1 MGAAPV
7 EFSSMSLNLDNK
19 FVRLSIEKSLRDL
32 PALPG
37 IVARVL
43 KETESPD
50 ASAQSV
56 EKLLSSDQA
65 LASKVLRVVN
75 SAYYG
80 LSGHVT
86 SLSQAI
92 MILGLSQVRNLVLSV
107 SAVSLMKPRTPRQQE
122 MLKRF
127 WLHAFGTAA
136 ATQLIAQ
143 EKRMKVNDSEALFL
157 GGLLHDIGRLFLY
170 SMFTQT
176 YDQVLKYA
184 ADKQI
189 PVLDAERRMLGL
201 THSDIGATMA
211 NAWKLPQAL
220 VDLIEK
226 HEGPFESPCDQTIF
240 AVHAGDRLTQH
251 LYYEDESIP
260 SLPVDPVVEEWLSF
274 DQEQLDELRA
284 KTDRKLDEASALF
297 GLLSAA

>member
-1 MGAAPV
+1 
-7 EFSSMSLNLDNK
+7 MSLNLDNK

-43 KETESPD
+43 KETENQEV
-50 ASAQSV
+50 SAHNI

-80 LSGHVT
+80 LSGQIT

-92 MILGLSQVRNLVLSV
+92 MILGMPQVRNLVLSV
-107 SAVSLMKPRTPRQQE
+107 SAISTMKPKTPRQHE
-122 MLKRF
+122 TLKLF

-143 EKRMKVNDSEALFL
+143 QKRMKVNDTEALFL
-157 GGLLHDIGRLFLY
+157 GGLLHDIGKLFLY

-176 YDQVLKYA
+176 YDQVIKYA
-184 ADKQI
+184 QDKQI
-189 PVLDAERRMLGL
+189 PVTEAENKLLGID
-201 THSDIGATMA
+201 HSQIGAAMA
-211 NAWKLPQAL
+211 AAWKLPQAL
-220 VDLIEK
+220 NDLISK
-226 HEGPFESPCDQTIF
+226 HEGPFELTDDPTIF
-240 AVHAGDRLTQH
+240 AVHVGDNLTQN
-251 LYYEDESIP
+251 LYYTTENIV
-260 SLPVDPVVEEWLSF
+260 PVDINPVVKQWLDYSEEEL
-274 DQEQLDELRA
+274 EELRGQTA
-284 KTDRKLDEASALF
+284 RKIDEASALF
-297 GLLSAA
+297 GLLAA

>member
-1 MGAAPV
+1 MGL
-7 EFSSMSLNLDNK
+7 EFFCMSLNLDNK

-32 PALPG
+32 PALPD

-75 SAYYG
+75 SAFYG
-80 LSGHVT
+80 LSGQIT

-92 MILGLSQVRNLVLSV
+92 MILGMPQVRNLVLSV
-107 SAVSLMKPRTPRQQE
+107 SAISAMKPKTARQQE
-122 MLKRF
+122 TLKFF

-136 ATQLIAQ
+136 ATQIIANQ
-143 EKRMKVNDSEALFL
+143 KKMRVNDTEALFL

-184 ADKQI
+184 EDKK
-189 PVLDAERRMLGL
+189 VSALEAEDKLLGL
-201 THSDIGATMA
+201 NHSQIGATMA
-211 NAWKLPQAL
+211 TMWKLPES
-220 VDLIEK
+220 LIELIAK
-226 HEGPFESPCDQTIF
+226 HEGPFVTIDEPTLF
-240 AVHAGDRLTQH
+240 AVHAGDNMTQH
-251 LYYEDESIP
+251 LYFGSDSTMMTPMDPIALEWLDMDES
-260 SLPVDPVVEEWLSF
+260 
-274 DQEQLDELRA
+274 ELEDLRT
-284 KTDRKLDEASALF
+284 KTMRKVDEASALF
-297 GLLSAA
+297 GLLTAA

>member
-1 MGAAPV
+1 M
-7 EFSSMSLNLDNK
+7 NLDNK

-43 KETESPD
+43 KETENQD
-50 ASAQSV
+50 VSAHSV

-80 LSGHVT
+80 LSGQIT

-92 MILGLSQVRNLVLSV
+92 MILGMPQVRNLVLSV
-107 SAVSLMKPRTPRQQE
+107 SAISTLKPKTPRQHE
-122 MLKRF
+122 TLKLF

-143 EKRMKVNDSEALFL
+143 QKRMKVNDMETLFL

-170 SMFTQT
+170 CMFTQT

-184 ADKQI
+184 EDKQI
-189 PVLDAERRMLGL
+189 TSTSAEDKLLGL
-201 THSDIGATMA
+201 NHSQIGYTMA
-211 NAWKLPQAL
+211 STWKLPPSL
-220 VDLIEK
+220 TDLIAK
-226 HEGPFESPCDQTIF
+226 HEGPFEPDDDPTLF
-240 AVHAGDRLTQH
+240 AVHIGDVMTQY
-251 LYYEDESIP
+251 LYYSTENIVQVT
-260 SLPVDPVVEEWLSF
+260 LDPVAEEWLGLGEEELAELK
-274 DQEQLDELRA
+274 EQTEQ
-284 KTDRKLDEASALF
+284 KVEEASALF
-297 GLLSAA
+297 GLLAA

>member
-1 MGAAPV
+1 
-7 EFSSMSLNLDNK
+7 MSLNLDNK

-43 KETESPD
+43 QETENPE
-50 ASAQSV
+50 ASAQTV

-80 LSGHVT
+80 LSGQIT

-92 MILGLSQVRNLVLSV
+92 MILGMSQVRNLVLSV
-107 SAVSLMKPRTPRQQE
+107 SALSALKPKTPRQQE
-122 MLKRF
+122 TLKLF

-136 ATQLIAQ
+136 ATQMIAKK
-143 EKRMKVNDSEALFL
+143 KRMKLNDLEVLFM
-157 GGLLHDIGRLFLY
+157 GGLLHDIGKLFLY

-184 ADKQI
+184 QDKEI
-189 PVLDAERRMLGL
+189 PVLAAEERMLGL
-201 THSDIGATMA
+201 THGEIGHAMA
-211 NAWKLPQAL
+211 QNWKLPGTLA
-220 VDLIEK
+220 DIIAK
-226 HEGPFESPCDQTIF
+226 HEGPFTSETDPMLL
-240 AVHAGDRLTQH
+240 AVHVADRLTQN
-251 LYYEDESIP
+251 LYFTTETIVESPIEPIAEQWLVMTEEDLAEIR
-260 SLPVDPVVEEWLSF
+260 EEI
-274 DQEQLDELRA
+274 D
-284 KTDRKLDEASALF
+284 KKLEDASAVF
-297 GLLSAA
+297 GLLAAA

>member
-1 MGAAPV
+1 
-7 EFSSMSLNLDNK
+7 MSLNLDNK

-43 KETESPD
+43 KETENQD
-50 ASAQSV
+50 VSAHSI
-56 EKLLSSDQA
+56 ERLLSSDQA

-80 LSGHVT
+80 LSGQIT

-92 MILGLSQVRNLVLSV
+92 MILGMPQVRNLVLSV
-107 SAVSLMKPRTPRQQE
+107 SAISTMKPKTPRQQE
-122 MLKRF
+122 TLKLF

-143 EKRMKVNDSEALFL
+143 QKRMKVNDMETLFL

-184 ADKQI
+184 EDKQI
-189 PVLDAERRMLGL
+189 SATEAEEKLLGL
-201 THSDIGATMA
+201 NHSQIGAAMA
-211 NAWKLPQAL
+211 VAWKLPASL
-220 VDLIEK
+220 TDLIAR
-226 HEGPFESPCDQTIF
+226 HEGPFEADDDPTLF
-240 AVHAGDRLTQH
+240 AVHAGDVLTGH
-251 LYYEDESIP
+251 LYYSTENIVQ
-260 SLPVDPVVEEWLSF
+260 LPIDPIAQEWLGF
-274 DQEQLDELRA
+274 DEEEFAEL
-284 KTDRKLDEASALF
+284 KQQTERKIEEASALF
-297 GLLSAA
+297 GLLAA

>member
-1 MGAAPV
+1 
-7 EFSSMSLNLDNK
+7 MSLNLDNK

-37 IVARVL
+37 IVSQVL
-43 KETESPD
+43 KETENPEC
-50 ASAQSV
+50 SAQSI

-80 LSGHVT
+80 LSGQIT

-92 MILGLSQVRNLVLSV
+92 MILGMPQVRNLVLSV
-107 SAVSLMKPRTPRQQE
+107 SAISTMKPKTPRQQE
-122 MLKRF
+122 TLKLF

-143 EKRMKVNDSEALFL
+143 QKRMRVNDTEGLFL
-157 GGLLHDIGRLFLY
+157 GGLLHDVGKLFLY

-184 ADKQI
+184 QEKEI
-189 PVLDAERRMLGL
+189 PVTEAEVKLLGL
-201 THSDIGATMA
+201 SHSEIGAA
-211 NAWKLPQAL
+211 
-220 VDLIEK
+220 
-226 HEGPFESPCDQTIF
+226 
-240 AVHAGDRLTQH
+240 
-251 LYYEDESIP
+251 
-260 SLPVDPVVEEWLSF
+260 
-274 DQEQLDELRA
+274 
-284 KTDRKLDEASALF
+284 
-297 GLLSAA
+297 